1 MCVCVCVCGERVM
14 MRYDE
19 PLIEGRY
26 FKREL
31 NELPMTS
38 SLITR
43 LSCD

>member
-1 MCVCVCVCGERVM
+1 MCVCGVCGERVM
-14 MRYDE
+14 MRSDE
-19 PLIEGRY
+19 PLIGGRY

-31 NELPMTS
+31 NELAMTS